1 MTVRLGVDIGGTFTD
16 LVLYDESTGEFEV
29 TKTPS
34 TPAQF
39 DEGVVVGIEKILDQV
54 GIEPDRV
61 SYLSHGTTVG
71 TNAVLEDELPTL
83 GLITNEGLRDVVE
96 IGDQTRPELYNLQ
109 TDKPP
114 ALIPRRLRKEVPGRI
129 DSTGGVVDDL
139 NVEQATAV
147 IDELVEA
154 DVESIVVSFLFSFL
168 NADHEERVGDLIDAA
183 DADIP
188 YTLSS
193 DVYPEIREYDRTIT
207 TILNEAI
214 KVVIRD
220 YIERLE
226 SETAAMGI
234 DAPLNVMHSGGGILT
249 GQQAIDNAVRTV
261 LSGPSAGAVATESLS
276 RAEGFENAIGMD
288 MGGTSCDVSIVL
300 DGDLLRT
307 TESEINNLPIKTPMV
322 DVSTVGAG
330 GGSIA
335 WIDEGGAL
343 RVGPQSAGADPGP
356 ICYGQGGEEPT
367 VTDVNVLLGRL
378 NPDYFLGGE
387 MALAVEKAESI
398 FAEEIADS
406 VGQSVEEAALSVLD
420 VATARLVR
428 QIRKVTVE
436 RGHDPGEFALVAFG
450 GAGPMQAP
458 LVAAEMDIGSVIVPR
473 DPGVYS
479 ARGLLIADVRS
490 DLSHHYR
497 APVIDADVLTEQYE
511 DLEAELSAQYADQGF
526 DEDEVLFS
534 RAADIR
540 YEGQAYELTVPAPA
554 GRLDQAAVEE
564 IEAGF
569 HDAHEQRYGYSR
581 ADEPIEIV
589 TLRVEARV
597 PTPDLEDA
605 IESTGEDAERGTRDV
620 YFSEIGQTE
629 TAIYERTA
637 LDPGDQVG
645 GPAILEETVSTT
657 LVPPDTTAH
666 ITERGNVII
675 SL

>member
-16 LVLYDESTGEFEV
+16 LVLYDEETGAFEV

-39 DEGVVVGIEKILDQV
+39 DEGVVVGIEKILAQV
-54 GIEPDRV
+54 GIDPDRV
-61 SYLSHGTTVG
+61 SYFSHGTTVG

-83 GLITNEGLRDVVE
+83 GLVTNEGLRDVVE

-114 ALIPRRLRKEVPGRI
+114 ALIPRRLRKEVTGRV
-129 DSTGGVVDDL
+129 DSTGSVVDELD
-139 NVEQATAV
+139 VDQAKAV
-147 IDELVEA
+147 IDELVEE

-168 NADHEERVGDLIDAA
+168 NADHEERVGALIEAA

-193 DVYPEIREYDRTIT
+193 GVYPEIREYDRTIT

-276 RAEGFENAIGMD
+276 RAEGFDNAIGMD

-300 DGDLLRT
+300 EGDLLRT

-356 ICYGQGGEEPT
+356 ICYGHGGEEPT

-387 MALAVEKAESI
+387 MDLAVEEAESI
-398 FAEEIADS
+398 FTAEIADA
-406 VGQSVEEAALSVLD
+406 VGQPVEEAALSVLD

-497 APVIDADVLTEQYE
+497 APEIDPAVLTEQYE
-511 DLEAELSAQYADQGF
+511 ELAAELSGQYADQGF
-526 DEDEVLFS
+526 GEDEVILS

-540 YEGQAYELTVPAPA
+540 YEGQAYELTVPAPD
-554 GRLDQAAVEE
+554 GTLDPAAVEE
-564 IEAGF
+564 LETAF
-569 HDAHEQRYGYSR
+569 HDTHEQRYGYSR

-589 TLRVEARV
+589 TLRVEGRV
-597 PTPDLEDA
+597 PTPDLEDE
-605 IESTGEDAERGTRDV
+605 IESTGEDAERGTREV
-620 YFSEIGQTE
+620 YFPEIGHTE

-637 LDPGDQVG
+637 LDPGDEVA

-657 LVPPDTTAH
+657 LVPPDTTARV
-666 ITERGNVII
+666 TERGNVII

>member
-16 LVLYDESTGEFEV
+16 LVLYDEETGAFEV

-39 DEGVVVGIEKILDQV
+39 DEGVVVGIEKILAQV
-54 GIEPDRV
+54 GIDPDRV
-61 SYLSHGTTVG
+61 SYFSHGTTVG

-83 GLITNEGLRDVVE
+83 GLVTNEGLRDVVE

-114 ALIPRRLRKEVPGRI
+114 ALIPRRLRKEVTGRV
-129 DSTGGVVDDL
+129 DSTGSVVDELD
-139 NVEQATAV
+139 VDQAKAV
-147 IDELVEA
+147 IDELVEE

-168 NADHEERVGDLIDAA
+168 NADHEERVGALIEAA

-193 DVYPEIREYDRTIT
+193 GVYPEIREYDRTIT

-276 RAEGFENAIGMD
+276 RAEGFDNAIGMD

-300 DGDLLRT
+300 EGDLLRT

-356 ICYGQGGEEPT
+356 ICYGHGGEEPT

-387 MALAVEKAESI
+387 MDLAVEEAESI
-398 FAEEIADS
+398 FTAEIADA
-406 VGQSVEEAALSVLD
+406 VGQPVEEAALSVLD

-497 APVIDADVLTEQYE
+497 APAIDPAVLTEQYE
-511 DLEAELSAQYADQGF
+511 ELEAELSGQYADQGF
-526 DEDEVLFS
+526 GEDEVILS

-554 GRLDQAAVEE
+554 GTLDPAAVEE
-564 IEAGF
+564 LETAF
-569 HDAHEQRYGYSR
+569 HDTHEQRYGYSR

-589 TLRVEARV
+589 TLRVEGRV
-597 PTPDLEDA
+597 PTPDLEDE
-605 IESTGEDAERGTRDV
+605 IESTGEDAERGTREV
-620 YFSEIGQTE
+620 YFPEIGHTE

-637 LDPGDQVG
+637 LDPGDEVA

-657 LVPPDTTAH
+657 LVPPDTTARV
-666 ITERGNVII
+666 TERGNVII